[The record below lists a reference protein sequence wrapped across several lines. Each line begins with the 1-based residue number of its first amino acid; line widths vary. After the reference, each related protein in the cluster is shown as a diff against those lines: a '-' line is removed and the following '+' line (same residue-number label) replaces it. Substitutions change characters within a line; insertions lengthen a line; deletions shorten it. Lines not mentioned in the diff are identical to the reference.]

1 VSASGADAPVS
12 RGEWL
17 PLPLHAWRET
27 KDTLALAPR
36 SVADFYREA
45 MAALRVLGVDVRI
58 HPTPVELAEVIP
70 FDRDEIHGAYDA
82 DAARRLCFVSGF

>member
-1 VSASGADAPVS
+1 
-12 RGEWL
+12 
-17 PLPLHAWRET
+17 
-27 KDTLALAPR
+27 
-36 SVADFYREA
+36 